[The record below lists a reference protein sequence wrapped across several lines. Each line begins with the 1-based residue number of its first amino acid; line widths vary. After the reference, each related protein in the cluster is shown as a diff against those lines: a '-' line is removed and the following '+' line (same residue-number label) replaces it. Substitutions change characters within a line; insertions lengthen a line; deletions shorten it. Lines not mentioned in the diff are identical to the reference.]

1 MKTMKTIAL
10 IALIAIFTN
19 CSKNDEAKGSP
30 ADKPANIILKPN
42 VSADNSGT
50 VAFTVTADNA
60 VSYEFDF
67 GNGVFQNS
75 ITGNVTYRYPVAGTY
90 TVKVTAKSQSGK
102 ITVKSMQIT
111 VSATEAL
118 VWADEFDV
126 AGAPDPG
133 KWGYDLSNNNGWGNG
148 ELQYYT
154 NRTDNAV
161 VSSGTLKINAKK
173 ETYSGFGYTSARLL
187 TKGKFNFKYGRLEV
201 KAKLPAG
208 VGTWPAIWALGSD
221 IDTNPW
227 PGCGEI
233 DIMEQTGNDKT
244 KVLGTL
250 HYPGR
255 SGGNA
260 DGSNTTVNTATSD
273 FHVYALQ
280 WDATAI
286 KISVD
291 GVVYKTLA
299 NSSSVPFNHNF
310 FVILNVAMGGSL
322 GGTVDPNFTS
332 STMEID
338 YVRYYQ

>member
-10 IALIAIFTN
+10 IALVAIFTN
-19 CSKNDEAKGSP
+19 CSKNNEANVST
-30 ADKPANIILKPN
+30 ADKPANIILKPI

-75 ITGNVTYRYPVAGTY
+75 TTGNVTYKYPVAGTY

-102 ITVKSMQIT
+102 ITVKSMQVT
-111 VSATEAL
+111 VSAAEVL
-118 VWADEFDV
+118 VWSDEFEV

-133 KWGYDLSNNNGWGNG
+133 KWGYDLGNNNGWGNG
-148 ELQYYT
+148 ELEYYT

-161 VSSGTLKINAKK
+161 VSNGTLKINAKK
-173 ETYSGFGYTSARLL
+173 ETYNGFGYTSARLL

-201 KAKLPAG
+201 KAKLPATA
-208 VGTWPAIWALGSD
+208 GTWPAIWALGSD
-221 IDTNPW
+221 VDTNPW

-244 KVLGTL
+244 KVLGTF

-260 DGSNTTVNTATSD
+260 DGSNTTVSTATSA
-273 FHVYALQ
+273 FHVYAVQ
-280 WDATAI
+280 WDAAAI

-291 GVVYKTLA
+291 GIVYKTLT

-310 FVILNVAMGGSL
+310 FMILNVAMGGSL
-322 GGTVDPNFTS
+322 GGTIDPNFTS